1 MIYKMAAESE
11 VKAEQINWHYM
22 MSSAFDPLHLLSLGD
37 SSEGEKQFLNGP
49 NSRKVL
55 GDMF

>member
-1 MIYKMAAESE
+1 MAAESE

-37 SSEGEKQFLNGP
+37 SSVGEKQYLNGP
-49 NSRKVL
+49 NSRKFL